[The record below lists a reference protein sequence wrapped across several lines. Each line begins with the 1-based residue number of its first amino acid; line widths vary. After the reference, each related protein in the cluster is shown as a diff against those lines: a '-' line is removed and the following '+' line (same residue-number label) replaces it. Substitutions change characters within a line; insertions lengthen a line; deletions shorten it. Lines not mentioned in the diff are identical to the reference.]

1 MSDIFDY
8 FSGLGPGV
16 QLMREALKLV
26 QILLVVPA
34 TNATSERSFSTQ
46 RRIKSYLRSYMKQS
60 PFNPMLDENLT

>member
-46 RRIKSYLRSYMKQS
+46 RRIKSYLRMKQS
-60 PFNPMLDENLT
+60 PFNHMLDENLT

>member
-1 MSDIFDY
+1 
-8 FSGLGPGV
+8 
-16 QLMREALKLV
+16 MREALKLV

-60 PFNPMLDENLT
+60 PFNHMLDENST